1 MLSENLNISVKFVL
15 YMLKGFVPYIQDL
28 FDMQCVVVQRKIS
41 LQYFGDDDTP
51 D

>member
-1 MLSENLNISVKFVL
+1 MLSENLNISVFVL

-28 FDMQCVVVQRKIS
+28 VDMQCVVVQRKIS

-51 D
+51 E